1 MELRNFLSFKFLGNL
16 IKNESY
22 FKTIAIIILYIK
34 FLVKK
39 TGILVKNE
47 EFIYKTFT
55 NKSNF
60 QYYLKELLENEIIA
74 KKWLEESKKRG
85 INKYFNWEDRVLN
98 NPSNVLIY
106 YALIRELKP
115 KLIVETGTASGSM
128 TSFILSALSKNK
140 TGKLI
145 SIDLPPQKNKMTMNF
160 SLKRNDIGYWIPE
173 EYKKR
178 WVYISSDA
186 KTKLLEI
193 CSKNKVDYFIHL

>member
-1 MELRNFLSFKFLGNL
+1 M
-16 IKNESY
+16 
-22 FKTIAIIILYIK
+22 
-34 FLVKK
+34 
-39 TGILVKNE
+39 
-47 EFIYKTFT
+47 
-55 NKSNF
+55 
-60 QYYLKELLENEIIA
+60 
-74 KKWLEESKKRG
+74 
-85 INKYFNWEDRVLN
+85 
-98 NPSNVLIY
+98 IY

-193 CSKNKVDYFIHL
+193 CSKNKVDYFIR